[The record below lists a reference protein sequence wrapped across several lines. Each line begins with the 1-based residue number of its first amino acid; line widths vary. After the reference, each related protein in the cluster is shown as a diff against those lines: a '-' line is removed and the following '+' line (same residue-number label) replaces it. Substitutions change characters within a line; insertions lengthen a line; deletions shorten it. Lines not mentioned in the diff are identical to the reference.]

1 LYVLEER
8 LSDNLAT
15 KRSEDD
21 DMSEFMDHE
30 FRPEYARSPAELMP
44 PPRGPPQHPSPSIL
58 GTPPQWDIP
67 NFGSSNGVNGISNT
81 SPYNNFASPRSSE
94 SSPMTIQALLCN
106 PAPDVYTPPQY
117 DIKADPATPI
127 LKSIPPVSRTP
138 PPLPGIPS
146 LWNYEFHESD
156 ESNNEEDDQEDSQIE
171 EITRN
176 YTENYD
182 LVRSPKRRRLNS
194 FSSDVYDLQLPREEL
209 RMWDFYDKVTCKI
222 LSCTNAAG
230 ENPWRDDLIQRAGH
244 SAPLKHALFAMTS
257 FHMKRY
263 QPDEAWALANTG
275 LSHTNATFQALRSAM
290 CDGSVFDENN
300 IAAMLVLSFSQ
311 VYSPFWMVVMV
322 GVG

>member
-1 LYVLEER
+1 MADDV
-8 LSDNLAT
+8 AT

-21 DMSEFMDHE
+21 DISELMDHE

-44 PPRGPPQHPSPSIL
+44 PPRGPLQHPSPSPF
-58 GTPPQWDIP
+58 GNPQQWEFGPYGSP
-67 NFGSSNGVNGISNT
+67 NGMNGLSHT
-81 SPYNNFASPRSSE
+81 SPFNAFNSPKSNE
-94 SSPMTIQALLCN
+94 SSPKMTIQAILCN
-106 PAPDVYTPPQY
+106 PRLPDVYTPPQY
-117 DIKADPATPI
+117 DIKPEQATPI
-127 LKSIPPVSRTP
+127 LKSLPPVSRTP

-156 ESNNEEDDQEDSQIE
+156 ESCNEEEEEDDQIE

-194 FSSDVYDLQLPREEL
+194 FSSDVYDLHLPREEL

-222 LSCTNAAG
+222 LSCTNAEG
-230 ENPWRDDLIQRAGH
+230 ENPWRDDLISRAGH

-263 QPDEAWALANTG
+263 QPDEAWALSNTG

-311 VYSPFWMVVMV
+311 VYSPFEV
-322 GVG
+322 GG

>member
-1 LYVLEER
+1 M
-8 LSDNLAT
+8 SDNLAT

-21 DMSEFMDHE
+21 DISEFMDHE

-44 PPRGPPQHPSPSIL
+44 PPRGPIQHPSPFV
-58 GTPPQWDIP
+58 TPFQWDSGT
-67 NFGSSNGVNGISNT
+67 NGSPTGNGLSNT
-81 SPYNNFASPRSSE
+81 SPFNNIVSPRSNE
-94 SSPMTIQALLCN
+94 LSPMTIQSLLCN
-106 PAPDVYTPPQY
+106 PSDPNVYTPPQY
-117 DIKADPATPI
+117 DTKAEPATPI
-127 LKSIPPVSRTP
+127 LKSLPPVSRTP

-156 ESNNEEDDQEDSQIE
+156 ESCNEEEDEEDEEIE

-194 FSSDVYDLQLPREEL
+194 FSSDVYDLHLPREEL

-222 LSCTNAAG
+222 LSCTNATG
-230 ENPWRDDLIQRAGH
+230 ENPWRDDLIARACY

-275 LSHTNATFQALRSAM
+275 LSHTNATFQALRIAM
-290 CDGSVFDENN
+290 NDGSVFDENN

-311 VYSPFWMVVMV
+311 V
-322 GVG
+322 